1 MKFNQIVHQGGRETH
16 LQRVLNKFSMDVI
29 GSCVFGVDPASLDAE
44 QKSRLVHHGE
54 EYGKGPCTNDVS

>member
-1 MKFNQIVHQGGRETH
+1 MHQDCRETH

-29 GSCVFGVDPASLDAE
+29 GSCVFGVDPASLDAA

-54 EYGKGPCTNDVS
+54 EYGKVPGTNDVC